1 MFNRFLLILTCI
13 FSISIY
19 GQKFATSPFS
29 SYGLGEFGTLDNA
42 NFIGFGNAN
51 IGVIDS
57 LNLNYYN
64 PSSYSFLAKGQPLFS
79 TGVSYKNSLYTENNA
94 SFSNNMVAINHFT
107 FAVPFAKIC
116 GLAFGLKP
124 FSRVGYNLYNYDIQG
139 SDTIKYTYLG
149 NGSINDA
156 FVGFSLKVLN
166 LKKHQVGIGSNFS
179 YLFGSTENQRISNL
193 TSQSSGGIEIQ
204 KYQVQSIYYNI
215 GLNYQLKL
223 KHDRS
228 LTLGASYN
236 SKQNLATTKNL
247 DLYFLSDVSNINS
260 ITDTISSFEQK
271 STITMP
277 SMYDL
282 GFAFR
287 LRPKVDTSYNKT
299 KVFQLNVYGS
309 YQVQNWSEF
318 KADFTN
324 DSAVALMN
332 TNRISFGL
340 EFTPHYNYLDR
351 SKTIG
356 YFSRVRYRAGFQTST
371 LPLARGNTQL
381 KSSSVNVGFSLPI
394 ATQRSVSSLN
404 FGFSLGTKGNGQTNS
419 LNERFIGVNFGV
431 SIAPGFISDRWF
443 RKYKID

>member
-1 MFNRFLLILTCI
+1 MFNRFLLILSCV

-64 PSSYSFLAKGQPLFS
+64 PSSYSFLGHGQPLFS

-94 SFSNNMVAINHFT
+94 SFSNNMNAINHFA

-124 FSRVGYNLYNYDIQG
+124 FSRVGYNVYDYDVQG

-149 NGSINDA
+149 NGSINDVFA
-156 FVGFSLKVLN
+156 GFSLKVLN
-166 LKKHQVGIGSNFS
+166 LKKHQIGIGTNFS

-204 KYQVQSIYYNI
+204 KYQVRSIYYNL
-215 GLNYQLKL
+215 GFNYQLQVTKNQN
-223 KHDRS
+223 
-228 LTLGASYN
+228 LTIGASYN

-247 DLYFLSDVSNINS
+247 DLYFLNDVSDINS
-260 ITDTISSFEQK
+260 ITDTISSFEQV

-277 SMYDL
+277 SMYDV
-282 GFAFR
+282 GFAYRF
-287 LRPKVDTSYNKT
+287 RPKVDSSYNKS
-299 KVFQLNVYGS
+299 KIFQLNVYGS

-332 TNRISFGL
+332 TNRISFGF
-340 EFTPHYNYLDR
+340 EFAPHYNYLDR
-351 SKTIG
+351 TKSIG
-356 YFSRVRYRAGFQTST
+356 YLSRIRYRAGIQTST
-371 LPLARGNTQL
+371 LPLSRANSQL
-381 KSSSVNVGFSLPI
+381 KSSSVNVGISLPI
-394 ATQRSVSSLN
+394 VSQRSVSSLN
-404 FGFSLGTKGNGQTNS
+404 LGVSLGTKGNGQANS
-419 LNERFIGVNFGV
+419 LNERFMGVNFG
-431 SIAPGFISDRWF
+431 ITLAPGAYDRWF